1 MVNGKNRTIQNAK
14 PDSLVSMSQVK
25 SSIAGSSSAKRSRT
39 PPWRKS
45 EGRDR
50 RQRDYHLTPY
60 FPIGRPMPRPWG
72 PLSMMYL
79 PCPPWAGWY
88 RPWTLPL
95 MHFHPGWLEPVK
107 GFSHGGYYAGE
118 PGTGK
123 SDALISPKTAATLG
137 QQPGSNRAEERG
149 FG

>member
-1 MVNGKNRTIQNAK
+1 MGASVDDVSALLTLGGVVRTM
-14 PDSLVSMSQVK
+14 DS
-25 SSIAGSSSAKRSRT
+25 ATDA
-39 PPWRKS
+39 
-45 EGRDR
+45 
-50 RQRDYHLTPY
+50 
-60 FPIGRPMPRPWG
+60 
-72 PLSMMYL
+72 L
-79 PCPPWAGWY
+79 P
-88 RPWTLPL
+88 
-95 MHFHPGWLEPVK
+95 PGWLEPVK